1 MTVSIIMDNL
11 NNLQASVLLYAFMW
25 LFIICSGAWITL
37 TMIASGRGVAKIN
50 FGFGPAILSTK
61 GPTTVSLRLFP
72 MGAYASQPE
81 SDEAKPTP
89 YPVGV
94 RLACDAGNMIM
105 PFIVMTLAIGPSH
118 GFRLLESVTLNF
130 IPATLSPLS
139 QGSEAFRHFWITLK
153 STPALGLAQ
162 LASTYV
168 LVGILSSILNLIST
182 HDENDRTIVGK
193 IRANLV
199 FVSLALF
206 FPWLVA
212 LVVAFF

>member
-1 MTVSIIMDNL
+1 MDTL
-11 NNLQASVLLYAFMW
+11 NNLQASGVLYAFMW
-25 LFIICSGAWITL
+25 LFIICGGAWITL
-37 TMIASGRGVAKIN
+37 TMLASGRSVAKIR
-50 FGFGPAILSTK
+50 FGFGPTILSTK
-61 GPTTVSLRLFP
+61 GPTSVSMGLFP

-81 SDEAKPTP
+81 NDEAMPTP

-105 PFIVMTLAIGPSH
+105 PLIVMTLAIGPSQ
-118 GFRLLESVTLNF
+118 GVRLLESVALNF

-168 LVGILSSILNLIST
+168 LVGILSSILNLIAK
-182 HDENDRTIVGK
+182 HDDNDRTIVGK
-193 IRANLV
+193 IRANLM

-206 FPWLVA
+206 APWLVA
-212 LVVAFF
+212 FVAAFF